1 MTYLSPELGAIRNK
15 DADRAMIEAA
25 MACFTGQV
33 EVIGQVVRPEQKN
46 DWRTDLT
53 LTNSR
58 PSGNVAAVEAQ
69 LTERIR
75 DLVHKGAGIT
85 AIKMKLGID
94 TRRIKRLAAAA
105 GIEIPKVYAKTTI
118 GQAARDK
125 AQEIASARRKA
136 NAKRVEPLAAQGLSI
151 RTMAERLTLSRRNI
165 MSLIDEFKIERGP
178 KREDA

>member
-25 MACFTGQV
+25 MASFTGQV
-33 EVIGQVVRPEQKN
+33 EVVGQVVRPDQKN

-58 PSGNVAAVEAQ
+58 PAENVTVVEAQ

-125 AQEIASARRKA
+125 AQEIARDRRLN
-136 NAKRVEPLAAQGLSI
+136 NAEKLRPFAAMGLTI
-151 RTMAERLTLSRRNI
+151 NVMAERMGVSRRTI
-165 MSLIDEFKIERGP
+165 MSLIDEFKIPRGP